1 MCLGSQWASIQQL
14 VPSNSPQPVF
24 AFKDSSRKLTERW
37 GQQIR
42 AIPFSAPHLLSA
54 LASFMGV
61 LGLRLLVWIR
71 DVYPSVSVGR
81 IHHDLE
87 SVVASVVSAKKIH
100 LGSEGEVPLS
110 DLPS

>member
-1 MCLGSQWASIQQL
+1 MFGFSMGQHSTAC
-14 VPSNSPQPVF
+14 PVKQSAARF
-24 AFKDSSRKLTERW
+24 CFQKFIKKADRKMGAANRSH
-37 GQQIR
+37 
-42 AIPFSAPHLLSA
+42 PFFCPHLLSA
-54 LASFMGV
+54 LASFLGV
-61 LGLRLLVWIR
+61 LGLRLLVSIR

-100 LGSEGEVPLS
+100 MGSEGEVPLS